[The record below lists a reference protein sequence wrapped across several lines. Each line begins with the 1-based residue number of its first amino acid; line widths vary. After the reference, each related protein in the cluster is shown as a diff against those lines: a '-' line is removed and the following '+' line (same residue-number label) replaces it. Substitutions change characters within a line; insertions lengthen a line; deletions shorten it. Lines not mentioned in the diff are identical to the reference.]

1 MVIKIFYVVIA
12 IFSVAMV
19 FLSVQTPYFEEMFK
33 ENLNVSNLEM
43 QGVRDYQ
50 VGEKITGEFRAKN
63 GIRYKDRDEFYE
75 FDAVIIDDINH
86 TISSNLAVKKGD
98 NIKFSGSAHYRNS
111 DEIDYKSE
119 QITYNLKNKIVRSD
133 VPYTLTQGE
142 NKVTGEKISY
152 DTKNKKTNSKG
163 IHAWYYTQDKNS
175 SN

>member
-50 VGEKITGEFRAKN
+50 VGEKISDEFKTKN

-75 FDAVIIDDINH
+75 FDAVILDDIN
-86 TISSNLAVKKGD
+86 LKD
-98 NIKFSGSAHYRNS
+98 
-111 DEIDYKSE
+111 DYL
-119 QITYNLKNKIVRSD
+119 IY
-133 VPYTLTQGE
+133 
-142 NKVTGEKISY
+142 
-152 DTKNKKTNSKG
+152 
-163 IHAWYYTQDKNS
+163 
-175 SN
+175 